1 MHNCCSLFQEA
12 ANTLGFAPEEKFAMY
27 KICAACMHWGNAKFK
42 QRPREE
48 QAEVADPKGI
58 LFFVKFLSFSVW
70 VDACNKYFYVFFY
83 FYLRSG
89 RFYSH
94 QYDAFVYQN
103 EKIPAKQE

>member
-1 MHNCCSLFQEA
+1 MMRQIFQPLPCICYVTSYLSLMHNCCSLFQEA

-58 LFFVKFLSFSVW
+58 LFLSNFR
-70 VDACNKYFYVFFY
+70 VFQFGWLHVISISMY
-83 FYLRSG
+83 IFGL
-89 RFYSH
+89 
-94 QYDAFVYQN
+94 
-103 EKIPAKQE
+103 